1 MGMPPQYLLFQLS
14 ETLCAL
20 PLANVERVLSAVEIT
35 PLPEAPNSVCGV
47 INLAGEVVPVFALS
61 RRFGL
66 PERPVKLRDKLI
78 VACPAGEQLARRVA
92 LLADEA
98 QEVITLAA
106 PPQNAAGDQP
116 GTSPLAPGLRLV
128 SGVLPL
134 ADKLVVIHDLA
145 AFLSAAEELALSAAL
160 ENLAEQE
167 S

>member
-1 MGMPPQYLLFQLS
+1 MEMPPQYLLFRLS
-14 ETLCAL
+14 ETWCAL
-20 PLANVERVLSAVEIT
+20 PLATVERVISAVEIT

-47 INLAGEVVPVFALS
+47 INLAGDVVPVFALS

-66 PERPVKLRDKLI
+66 PDRPVKLRDKLI
-78 VACPAGEQLARRVA
+78 VACPQGTPLARRVA

-98 QEVITLAA
+98 QEVITFAA
-106 PPQNAAGDQP
+106 TPQNAAGAQP
-116 GTSPLAPGLRLV
+116 ETAPIVPGMRLV

-145 AFLSAAEELALSAAL
+145 AFLSAAEESELKAAL
-160 ENLAEQE
+160 AQLAEQE